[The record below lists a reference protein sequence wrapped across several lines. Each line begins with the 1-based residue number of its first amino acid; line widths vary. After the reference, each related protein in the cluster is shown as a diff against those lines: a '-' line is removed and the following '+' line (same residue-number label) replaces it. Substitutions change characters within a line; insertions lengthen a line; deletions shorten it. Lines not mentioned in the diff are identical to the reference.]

1 VPRRVDDDCL
11 RELRWLYDH
20 RDFTEARRDL
30 ATWLARW
37 SAKYSKLTGWVEE
50 SIEETLTFYR
60 LPRQHHKH
68 LKSTNML
75 ERLDEEIKRPH
86 PCRAHLPQW
95 GELFEARARPR
106 DRDP

>member
-1 VPRRVDDDCL
+1 MTTVCGSCAGFTTAAISPRRAAISPLGSPDG
-11 RELRWLYDH
+11 
-20 RDFTEARRDL
+20 
-30 ATWLARW
+30 